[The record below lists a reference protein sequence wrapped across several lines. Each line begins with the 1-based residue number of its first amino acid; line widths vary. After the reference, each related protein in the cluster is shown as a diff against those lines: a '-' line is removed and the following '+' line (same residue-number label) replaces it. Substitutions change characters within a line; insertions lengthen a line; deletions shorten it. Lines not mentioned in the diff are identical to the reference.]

1 VSFLTGTKEVEA
13 DVSAEAAEARAK
25 PLNAAPYARRDGRL
39 VNALTIDVEDYFQVE
54 AFAGVIPRETWDSLP
69 RRVERNTERLLD
81 LFARHKVQG
90 TFFTLGWVARRHP
103 SLVRRI
109 VAEGHELASHG
120 DEHMRADRQDPDA
133 FRSDVRKTKALLE
146 DLGGEGVRGYRAAT
160 FSIGAANW
168 WAFDVLAEEGYA
180 YSSSIYP
187 IAHDLYGMRTAPR
200 APFLPSRTS
209 LVEIPMT
216 TVRFFGRN
224 LPCAGGGYFRLLP
237 YPAFRW
243 LMRRVNQQDKLPCV
257 FYCHPWE
264 IDPAQP
270 RQRQA
275 PIKSRLRHYL
285 NLARTEGRL
294 ERLLREFAWDRL
306 DRVFLGDH
314 GA

>member
-1 VSFLTGTKEVEA
+1 MH
-13 DVSAEAAEARAK
+13 
-25 PLNAAPYARRDGRL
+25 AAPYARRDGRL
-39 VNALTIDVEDYFQVE
+39 VNALTVDVEDYFQVE
-54 AFAGVIPRETWDSLP
+54 AFAEAIPRDGWDSMP
-69 RRVERNTERLLD
+69 GRVERNTERLLD

-103 SLVRRI
+103 ALVRRI

-120 DEHMRADRQDPDA
+120 DEHVRADRQDTDA

-146 DLGGEGVRGYRAAT
+146 DLGGVGVRGYRAAT

-180 YSSSIYP
+180 YSSSVYP

-200 APFLPSRTS
+200 MPFLPSRTS
-209 LVEIPMT
+209 LVEIPLT
-216 TVRFFGRN
+216 TVRLFGRN

-237 YPAFRW
+237 YPASRW
-243 LMRRVNQQDKLPCV
+243 LMRRVNRRDKLPCV

-270 RQRQA
+270 RHRQA
-275 PIKSRLRHYL
+275 PLKSRLRHYL
-285 NLARTEGRL
+285 NLARMENRL

-306 DRVFLGDH
+306 DRVFLGDR